1 MKKLSLVIKSPRNYS
16 LRLSFVVNE
25 SEIIPTLD
33 RLKSK
38 GVVIDEYSVESLLG
52 DLDQIGLQACEIAM
66 TSLLSERGASKEI
79 DSQLA
84 AQEIN

>member
-38 GVVIDEYSVESLLG
+38 GVVIDEYSVESLSG